1 MTETSSHIDP
11 LQKLGSNASLIE
23 KLRLLHS
30 FLKKQ
35 HDFIDRIAVAL
46 YDKPSDLLKT
56 FIWSSED
63 ESPLTHYQSK
73 LSNSAP
79 LLEIVKTSHPRVV
92 NNMDIFADGQQK
104 HTRLLNKAHFGSS
117 YTFPMFKT
125 GHFVGFIFF
134 NSFQKDAFQESILN
148 QLDMAS
154 HILALIVA
162 HEQDVVA
169 TLQASIKSAMH
180 FTHHRDPETASHIDR
195 MSRFSRLIA
204 QDLAHKH
211 KFDDDYIEHIFL
223 FSPLHDIGKIS
234 IPDSVLLKPGKL
246 SPQEFDVMKE
256 HAQRGREIID
266 SMLEDFNLESLKH
279 IDVLKN
285 IAQHH
290 HEACDGSGYPQGLTK
305 DEIPIEAR
313 IVAVADVFDALTSAR
328 PYKEAWGNDQAFEAI
343 LSMAG
348 NKLDEECV
356 QALIRN
362 REEVESIQAMF
373 KENSIG

>member
-1 MTETSSHIDP
+1 MTETYRHIDP
-11 LQKLGSNASLIE
+11 LQKLGSNASLVD
-23 KLRLLHS
+23 KLKLLHT

-46 YDKPSDLLKT
+46 YDRPSDLLKT
-56 FIWSSED
+56 FIWSSDD

-73 LSNSAP
+73 MANSPA
-79 LLEIVKTSHPRVV
+79 LLEISQSSHPRVV
-92 NNMDIFADGQQK
+92 NNMDIFADGQHK

-117 YTFPMFKT
+117 YTFPMFKE

-134 NSFQKDAFQESILN
+134 NSFQKGAFQESFLN
-148 QLDMAS
+148 QLDMAA
-154 HILALIVA
+154 HILALIVS
-162 HEQDVVA
+162 HEQDVVE

-204 QDLAHKH
+204 EELAQKH
-211 KFDDDYIEHIFL
+211 HFDDDYIEHIFL

-246 SPQEFDVMKE
+246 NAEEFEVMKE
-256 HAQRGREIID
+256 HAQRGREIIEA
-266 SMLEDFNLESLKH
+266 MLEDFNLEGLKH
-279 IDVLKN
+279 IEILKN
-285 IAQHH
+285 IAQCH

-305 DEIPIEAR
+305 DDIPIEAR
-313 IVAVADVFDALTSAR
+313 IVAVADIFDALTSVR
-328 PYKEAWGNDQAFEAI
+328 PYKEAWSNDKAFETI
-343 LSMAG
+343 LAMAG
-348 NKLDEECV
+348 TKLDEECV
-356 QALIRN
+356 QALIKN
-362 REEVESIQAMF
+362 REEVESIQALF